1 MSNNTKDDRY
11 ILVGDNVLSKCFLIR
26 KAFKYF
32 QGDNGE
38 VKELYIEL
46 KASKDDPVVKK
57 NSLDRG
63 FTNDEVRLYGLYYVY
78 LLYTPHNNT
87 VTAYPAI
94 NVKGAKLPILSI
106 PIFQKEVS
114 NTFIFENDKWNDILC
129 EIIDFD
135 YATKESYGEFEESYI
150 PREDFVKM
158 NKKN

>member
-11 ILVGDNVLSKCFLIR
+11 ILVGDNVLSKCFLIS
-26 KAFKYF
+26 KALKYF

-38 VKELYIEL
+38 VKELYLEL
-46 KASKDDPVVKK
+46 KASKDDPVVKN

-114 NTFIFENDKWNDILC
+114 NTFILENDKWDSILR

-135 YATKESYGEFEESYI
+135 YATKESYGEFEDSYI
-150 PREDFVKM
+150 PREDFVKL